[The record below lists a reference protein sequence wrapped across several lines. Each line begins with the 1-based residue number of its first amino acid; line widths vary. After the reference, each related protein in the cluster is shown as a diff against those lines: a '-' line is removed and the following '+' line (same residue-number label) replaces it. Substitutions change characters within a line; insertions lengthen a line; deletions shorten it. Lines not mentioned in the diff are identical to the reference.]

1 MAKLPKKYQ
10 FLDLSDYGRYAGHW
24 IAKKLQYTDL
34 TAIHITTMFI
44 ITGFIAIGF
53 LLNGYLMT
61 SAFFIILKSILDA
74 ADGELSRLKK
84 KPSYVGRYY
93 DSIADLLLNF
103 CFLLAFWYIT
113 DISIIFMLIAF
124 LGVQLQGTLYNYY
137 YVILRNSVQGDS
149 TSRVFENTKPKAFNG
164 ESQSRVNIF
173 YKIYNVLYICFDKSM
188 YYMDKNAR
196 HSQPF
201 PKWFMTLIS
210 LYGLGFQ
217 LLLMAFMLVFK
228 LQSFVIPFFIGYSVL
243 IIVFISIR
251 KLILKPF

>member
-1 MAKLPKKYQ
+1 MSKLPKKYQ
-10 FLDLSDYGRYAGHW
+10 FIDLSDYGRKPGHW
-24 IAKKLQYTDL
+24 IASRLQHTNL
-34 TAIHITTMFI
+34 TAIHVTTMFV
-44 ITGFIAIGF
+44 ITGLIAIGF

-103 CFLLAFWYIT
+103 CFLLTFWYIT

-196 HSQPF
+196 HSRPF

-217 LLLMAFMLVFK
+217 LLLMALMLVFK

-243 IIVFISIR
+243 IIVFISVR
-251 KLILKPF
+251 KLIIKPF